1 MKVIQVC
8 HLHSSMAGSEANDL
22 ALALARAYT
31 GHEDAVVLD
40 SAYHGHTTTMIDMSP
55 YKHKGARP
63 ASHLNSAAAKEGQE
77 LKEIPDGQFPLPR
90 HSTPCLP
97 SSKDWVHVVPVPDT
111 YRGRFSTAADY
122 VNHSM
127 ALLDTSTASASH
139 DLTAPN
145 SLSNRGVRK
154 IAAFCAESVLACGGQ
169 VVLPPGYLS
178 GMYEYIHSK
187 GGLCVADEV
196 QTGFG
201 RSGSHMWA
209 FQSQDVVPDIVTLG
223 KPIANGFPLAAVI
236 TRKEIAE
243 SLPISYFNTF
253 GGSNL
258 AVALGEATL
267 DVILGDNLQEKAAR
281 LGALLKNL
289 FESLKKKH
297 SLVGDVRG
305 LGMMLGVELVEDRE
319 TKAPAPAA
327 AAYVLERARQMGVHI
342 QVDGKWE
349 NVLKMKPPLA
359 FMEEDAQTLVKTI
372 DIALAEY
379 AQRMG
384 EMNGE

>member
-1 MKVIQVC
+1 
-8 HLHSSMAGSEANDL
+8 MAGSEANDL

-31 GHEDAVVLD
+31 GHEDVVVLD

-63 ASHLNSAAAKEGQE
+63 ASNLNSAAAKEGEE

-139 DLTAPN
+139 DLSAPN

-154 IAAFCAESVLACGGQ
+154 IAAFFAESVLACGGQ
-169 VVLPPGYLS
+169 VEYSLIPPY
-178 GMYEYIHSK
+178 
-187 GGLCVADEV
+187 
-196 QTGFG
+196 
-201 RSGSHMWA
+201 
-209 FQSQDVVPDIVTLG
+209 
-223 KPIANGFPLAAVI
+223 
-236 TRKEIAE
+236 IAE

-327 AAYVLERARQMGVHI
+327 AAYVLERARQLGVHI

-359 FMEEDAQTLVKTI
+359 FTEEDAQTLVKTI